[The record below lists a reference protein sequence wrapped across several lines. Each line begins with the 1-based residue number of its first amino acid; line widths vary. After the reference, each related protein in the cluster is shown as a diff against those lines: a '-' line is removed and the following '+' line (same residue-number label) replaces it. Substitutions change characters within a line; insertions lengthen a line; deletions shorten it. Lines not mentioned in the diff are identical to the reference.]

1 MKFAFLYLI
10 GGKCKKFKFYLNK
23 VYVHEFIIKMT
34 CIFNCTCFFNHIEGK
49 CRSHQHQTT
58 LKSVHHVQIKC
69 VIGSL

>member
-34 CIFNCTCFFNHIEGK
+34 CIFNCTCFLITSKVNVDLTNIK
-49 CRSHQHQTT
+49 QH
-58 LKSVHHVQIKC
+58 
-69 VIGSL
+69 